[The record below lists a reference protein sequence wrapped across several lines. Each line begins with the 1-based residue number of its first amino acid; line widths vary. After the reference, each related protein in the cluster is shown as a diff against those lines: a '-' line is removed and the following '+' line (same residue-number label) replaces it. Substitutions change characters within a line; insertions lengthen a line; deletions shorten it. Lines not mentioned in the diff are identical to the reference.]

1 MQSYLLELA
10 FTVCELLLPCQHC
23 FVAVSTLFCCRD
35 NSVLLILQ
43 QKLIAIEIVSRRCG
57 NWAINKADAAASLL
71 LDASAHRLSFNGE
84 RGHRETGAILWIPA
98 PA

>member
-57 NWAINKADAAASLL
+57 NWAINKADAARSVPTAHPLTAHRS
-71 LDASAHRLSFNGE
+71 SAHR
-84 RGHRETGAILWIPA
+84 
-98 PA
+98 